1 MDLLQLRYFQT
12 VARLEH
18 MTQAARQLS
27 IAQPSLSQMIAR
39 LEAELGASLF
49 DRHGRQLRLNS
60 RGKAFLRHV
69 EHILGTLEEA
79 KQEIAD
85 MVGAERGCVALAIV
99 IPHLLPELLHAF
111 LSDHPQVTFRLFHQH
126 SAQMVLQQLEQGEID
141 LGITSPP
148 IEQPNIDWITL
159 RRDEIYLM
167 VPPGHPLAKRK
178 SIDLREVE
186 QEPFVSL
193 KPGHTM
199 RTLTDSFC
207 QQAGF
212 TPKVAFEGDDSSTI
226 RGLITAGIGV
236 GFASDL
242 MLRGIPHPTTGVA
255 LHISEPHC
263 ERSIGLAWRNDQY
276 QSLVA
281 QQFRMFVMHYFE
293 ERGRQSGPDRL
304 A

>member
-1 MDLLQLRYFQT
+1 MDLLQLKYFQT

-18 MTQAARQLS
+18 MTQAARHLS

-39 LEAELGASLF
+39 LEEELGVSLF
-49 DRHGRQLRLNS
+49 DRQGRHLRLNQF
-60 RGKAFLRHV
+60 GKAFLWHV
-69 EHILGTLEEA
+69 ERMLGELEEA

-85 MVGAERGCVALAIV
+85 MAGTERGCIALAIV
-99 IPHLLPELLHAF
+99 IPHILPDLLHTF
-111 LSDHPQVTFRLFHQH
+111 LSDYPHVSFRLFHQH
-126 SAQMVLQQLEQGEID
+126 SSQTVLQQLEQGEID

-148 IEQPNIDWITL
+148 IEQPNIDWIPL
-159 RRDEIYLM
+159 MRDEIYLM
-167 VPPGHPLAKRK
+167 VPPEHPLATRK
-178 SIDLREVE
+178 SIDLHEVE
-186 QEPFVSL
+186 HEPFISL

-212 TPKVAFEGDDSSTI
+212 TPRVAFEGDDSSTI

-242 MLRGIPHPTTGVA
+242 MLRGIPHPTISVA
-255 LHISEPHC
+255 LHIKEPRC
-263 ERSIGLAWRNDQY
+263 QRSIGLAWRKDHY

-281 QQFRMFVMHYFE
+281 QQFRTFVIHYFKNILCD
-293 ERGRQSGPDRL
+293 RGTV
-304 A
+304 

>member
-1 MDLLQLRYFQT
+1 MDLLQLKYFQT

-39 LEAELGASLF
+39 LEEELGVPLF
-49 DRHGRQLRLNS
+49 DRQGRQLRLNQF
-60 RGKAFLRHV
+60 GKAFLWHV
-69 EHILGTLEEA
+69 ERILGELEEA
-79 KQEIAD
+79 RQEIAD
-85 MVGAERGCVALAIV
+85 MAGTERGCIALAIV
-99 IPHLLPELLHAF
+99 IPHILPDLLQTF
-111 LSDHPQVTFRLFHQH
+111 LSDHPHITFRLFHQH
-126 SAQMVLQQLEQGEID
+126 SSQTVLQQLEQGEID

-148 IEQPNIDWITL
+148 IEQPNIGWIPL
-159 RRDEIYLM
+159 MRDEIYLM
-167 VPPGHPLAKRK
+167 VPPEHPLAGCK
-178 SIDLREVE
+178 SIDLHEVE
-186 QEPFVSL
+186 HEPFISL

-242 MLRGIPHPTTGVA
+242 MLRGIPHPTTSVA
-255 LHISEPHC
+255 LHIKEPC
-263 ERSIGLAWRNDQY
+263 CQRIIGVAWRKDHY

-281 QQFRMFVMHYFE
+281 QQFRAFVIHYFKNMLCA
-293 ERGRQSGPDRL
+293 SD
-304 A
+304 AT

>member
-1 MDLLQLRYFQT
+1 MDLLQLKYFQT

-27 IAQPSLSQMIAR
+27 IAQPSLSQMVAR
-39 LEAELGASLF
+39 LEEELGVSLF
-49 DRHGRQLRLNS
+49 DRQGRQIRLNQFG
-60 RGKAFLRHV
+60 RAFLWHV
-69 EHILGTLEEA
+69 EHILGELEEA

-85 MVGAERGCVALAIV
+85 MAGTEHGCIALAIV
-99 IPHLLPELLHAF
+99 LPHILPDLLQTF
-111 LSDHPQVTFRLFHQH
+111 RSDHPHVTFRLFHQH
-126 SAQMVLQQLEQGEID
+126 SSQTVLQQLEQGEID

-148 IEQPNIDWITL
+148 IEQPNINWITL
-159 RRDEIYLM
+159 MRDEIYLM
-167 VPPGHPLAKRK
+167 VPPEHPLARYK
-178 SIDLREVE
+178 SIDLHEVE
-186 QEPFVSL
+186 HEPFISL

-226 RGLITAGIGV
+226 RGLIIAGIGV

-242 MLRGIPHPTTGVA
+242 MLRGLPNPTIGVA
-255 LHISEPHC
+255 LHIQEPRC
-263 ERSIGLAWRNDQY
+263 QRIIGLAWRKDHY

-281 QQFRMFVMHYFE
+281 QQFRTFVIHYFKTMVS
-293 ERGRQSGPDRL
+293 ERG
-304 A
+304 AI

>member
-1 MDLLQLRYFQT
+1 MDLLQLKYFQT

-27 IAQPSLSQMIAR
+27 NAQPSLSQMIAR
-39 LEAELGASLF
+39 LEEELGVSLF
-49 DRHGRQLRLNS
+49 DRHGRQLQLNQFG
-60 RGKAFLRHV
+60 RALLRHV
-69 EHILGTLEEA
+69 EHVLGELEEA

-85 MVGAERGCVALAIV
+85 MAGTERSCIALAIV
-99 IPHLLPELLHAF
+99 IPHILPDLLQTF
-111 LSDHPQVTFRLFHQH
+111 LSDHPHVAFRLFHQH
-126 SAQMVLQQLEQGEID
+126 SSQTVLQQLEQGEID

-159 RRDEIYLM
+159 MRDEIYLM
-167 VPPGHPLAKRK
+167 VPPEHPLAGCAR
-178 SIDLREVE
+178 IDLREVE
-186 QEPFVSL
+186 QEPFISL

-226 RGLITAGIGV
+226 RSLITAGIGV

-242 MLRGIPHPTTGVA
+242 MLRSIPDPTIGIA
-255 LHISEPHC
+255 LHIKEPRC
-263 ERSIGLAWRNDQY
+263 YRSIGLAWRKDHY
-276 QSLVA
+276 LSLIA
-281 QQFRMFVMHYFE
+281 QQFRTSVVHYFKKMGS
-293 ERGRQSGPDRL
+293 ERS
-304 A
+304 AI

>member
-1 MDLLQLRYFQT
+1 MDLLQLKYFQT

-39 LEAELGASLF
+39 LEEELGVSLF
-49 DRHGRQLRLNS
+49 DRQGRQLRLNQF
-60 RGKAFLRHV
+60 GKAFLRHV
-69 EHILGTLEEA
+69 ERMMSELEEA
-79 KQEIAD
+79 RQEIAD
-85 MVGAERGCVALAIV
+85 MSGTERGCIALAIV
-99 IPHLLPELLHAF
+99 VPHLLPELLQAF
-111 LSDHPQVTFRLFHQH
+111 LSEHPQVTFRLFHQH
-126 SAQMVLQQLEQGEID
+126 SSQKVLQQLEQGEID

-159 RRDEIYLM
+159 MRDEIYLM
-167 VPPGHPLAKRK
+167 VPPEHPLSTCK
-178 SIDLREVE
+178 SINLRDVE
-186 QEPFVSL
+186 QESFISL

-212 TPKVAFEGDDSSTI
+212 TPRVAFEGDDSSTI

-242 MLRGIPHPTTGVA
+242 MLRGLSHPTHGVA
-255 LHISEPHC
+255 LHIQEPRC
-263 ERSIGLAWRNDQY
+263 QRLIGIARRKDHY
-276 QSLVA
+276 HSLVA
-281 QQFRMFVMHYFE
+281 QQFRAFVIHYFNKWAE
-293 ERGRQSGPDRL
+293 MV
-304 A
+304 